1 MDWAKHQSIRA
12 TESLRGELAQRAFA
26 GRIGTIKVTRIRN
39 RAITSNVQDA
49 PNSKVKTLLRIRC
62 STRRS
67 VSLTTGRRTKGKNS
81 RTIITMLLR
90 QRAQTSGII
99 VKTRIGKPTS
109 RRSLTITDE
118 TTRRLQTIRRLVRRR
133 TLNKI
138 ESLTTKRRR
147 ITIVSVTRTRREQ
160 EEVRST
166 IFVKSYQQ
174 VLRVTLD

>member
-1 MDWAKHQSIRA
+1 
-12 TESLRGELAQRAFA
+12 
-26 GRIGTIKVTRIRN
+26 
-39 RAITSNVQDA
+39 
-49 PNSKVKTLLRIRC
+49 
-62 STRRS
+62 
-67 VSLTTGRRTKGKNS
+67 
-81 RTIITMLLR
+81 MLLR
-90 QRAQTSGII
+90 QRAQASGII
-99 VKTRIGKPTS
+99 VKTRIGKLTS

-118 TTRRLQTIRRLVRRR
+118 TTRKLPTIRMLVRRR

-147 ITIVSVTRTRREQ
+147 ITIASVTRTSRVA